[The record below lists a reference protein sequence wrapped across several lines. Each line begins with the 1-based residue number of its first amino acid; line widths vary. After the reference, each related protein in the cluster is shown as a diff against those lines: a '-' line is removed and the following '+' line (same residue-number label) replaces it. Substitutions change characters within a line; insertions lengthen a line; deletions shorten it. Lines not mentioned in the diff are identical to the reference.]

1 MVQEENLDLVSSS
14 KQLEQKDEKLLFYS
28 LLKNPVRRQIIKL
41 LKENGSLAATDLK
54 KFLGISVGTL
64 YYHLEFMHPFVVKT
78 DKRRYTLSEK
88 GLRLVDSMKI
98 SDFLAESSVS
108 EPVGYKRI
116 FYAFTL
122 NPLLRK
128 VQLSNATLI
137 PVSMISAMLYVLL
150 CWRLSNGQILLHFV
164 QAPSPEL
171 AAVSAGGNLLFLI
184 VVMVL
189 AGLATSFKKG
199 GESVIAATVPI
210 ALTPTNLLMT
220 YFVLLSG
227 FGLINEVSFAD
238 ATFWVYVFVHIWQLA
253 ALSAVLVSA
262 KGVGWERAVAAV
274 IALSYISLF
283 ISQNL

>member
-1 MVQEENLDLVSSS
+1 MGQEENVDFVNGS
-14 KQLEQKDEKLLFYS
+14 KPVEPKDEKLLFYS

-88 GLRLVDSMKI
+88 GLRLVDSMKV
-98 SDFLAESSVS
+98 SDFLAESSVA
-108 EPVGYKRI
+108 EPVGYKRF

-128 VQLSNATLI
+128 VQLSNATLV
-137 PVSMISAMLYVLL
+137 PVSMLSAMLYIILS
-150 CWRLSNGQILLHFV
+150 WRLSNSQILVHFR
-164 QAPSPEL
+164 QMPSPEL
-171 AAVSAGGNLLFLI
+171 AAVFAGGNLLFLI
-184 VVMVL
+184 LFMVL
-189 AGLATSFKKG
+189 AGFLTSFRKG
-199 GESVIAATVPI
+199 GEAVIAATVPI

-227 FGLINEVSFAD
+227 FGIINDSPFAGS
-238 ATFWVYVFVHIWQLA
+238 AFWLYVFVHVWQMA
-253 ALSAVLVSA
+253 ALSAIIVTS
-262 KGVGWERAVAAV
+262 KGVSWERAIAAV
-274 IALSYISLF
+274 VVLSYISLF
-283 ISQNL
+283 VSQNL